1 MNKQQRFLD
10 PAEVATRLGFGV
22 EHVRR
27 LIRAKAVPAVKIS
40 HRWRIDEITLNKWID
55 AHGGNA
61 RAA

>member
-40 HRWRIDEITLNKWID
+40 HRWRVNETNLNEWIEKQ
-55 AHGGNA
+55 GL
-61 RAA
+61 REAA